1 MKKTENVIW
10 GLVFIILG
18 VVFGLKALGIAD
30 INIFFTGWWTLFL
43 IIPGFIGLFKAKD
56 KTGNMILLI
65 IGVLLLLGSQDVLS
79 FAIIWKLIF
88 PVILVLIG
96 VSCIFKGIT
105 GNDLRDKIKEV
116 KCDDKDNLKC
126 DAIFSGQKVVVDNT
140 ILGAEVNAVFGG
152 LELDL
157 RDAKLKKDIVISA
170 SSIFGGIDIF
180 LPEDVNLQINSTN
193 LFGGVD
199 DKSKKNKEAKVTVY
213 LNSTCVFG
221 GIDIK

>member
-1 MKKTENVIW
+1 MKKTESFVF
-10 GLVFIILG
+10 GLLFIILG

-30 INIFFTGWWTLFL
+30 INIFFDGWWTLFL
-43 IIPGFIGLFKAKD
+43 IIPGLIGLIKDKD

-65 IGVLLLLGSQDVLS
+65 VGVLLLLGSQNVLS
-79 FAIIWKLIF
+79 FAIIWKLMF

-105 GNDLRDKIKEV
+105 GNDLCNRIKEV

-126 DAIFSGQKVVVDNT
+126 DAVFSGQKVVVDNS

-157 RDAKLKKDIVISA
+157 REAKLKKDIVITASA
-170 SSIFGGIDIF
+170 IFGGIDIF
-180 LPEDVNLQINSTN
+180 LPDDVNLQINSMN

-199 DKSKKNKEAKVTVY
+199 DKSKKNKDAKITVY
-213 LNSTCVFG
+213 LNSNCIFG